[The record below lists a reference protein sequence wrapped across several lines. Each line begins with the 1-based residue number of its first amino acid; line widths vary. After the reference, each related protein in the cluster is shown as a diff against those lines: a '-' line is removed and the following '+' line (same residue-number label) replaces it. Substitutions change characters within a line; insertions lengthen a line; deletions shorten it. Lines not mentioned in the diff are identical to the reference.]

1 MTEPLTRDQARAIAH
16 AFAEARDR
24 QLACPMIDGEGGAPH
39 FPLYISWDDY
49 PEAWWIVV
57 AAHPNPTVLRSSMVI
72 GVHKTTHEV
81 RRLGDAGDEG

>member
-16 AFAEARDR
+16 AFAEAHDR
-24 QLACPMIDGEGGAPH
+24 QLTSPMIDGAGGAPN
-39 FPLYISWDDY
+39 FPIYNVWDDY

-57 AAHPNPTVLRSSMVI
+57 AAHPSPAVLQSSMVI

-81 RRLGDAGDEG
+81 LQLGNAGDEG